1 MGFVQTHCKHVGEE
15 VCLEY
20 CSVAV
25 KCDSEILL
33 GLSEMKKW
41 GGEEVS
47 VLPLETKQRQ
57 GFYL

>member
-1 MGFVQTHCKHVGEE
+1 MGFVQTNCKHVGQE

-20 CSVAV
+20 CSIAV
-25 KCDSEILL
+25 NCDSEILL

-47 VLPLETKQRQ
+47 VLPLETK
-57 GFYL
+57 